1 MPADL
6 LYKIGITLLPGIGAV
21 NGKQLIAFCGGAKAV
36 FNERPAALAKIP
48 GIGTTAVSNI
58 VNQKVLGRAEKELLF
73 IGKNKIKPLFYTD
86 KDYPTRLGNCHD
98 SPIMLYFK
106 GNAELNNG
114 RVVAIVGTRRATN
127 YGKETCQEI
136 TSHLK
141 SYNILHLSGLAYGID
156 SCSHRE
162 ALDKGIP
169 TVAVLGH
176 GLDRLYPSQNRRTAE
191 RMLEHGGL
199 LTEFV
204 SGTKPDRENFPK
216 RNRIVAGMSDVVV
229 VVESKR
235 KGGAIIT
242 ADIAN
247 SYNRDVFAVPGRAGD
262 EYSEGCNYLIR
273 TNRAALIEN
282 GSNLTYY
289 MGWEKVE
296 KKMPG
301 QPKLFVG
308 LNEEEQRIYDCIL
321 VAQEIGIDKIAITTG
336 IRPSR
341 VASTLIKL
349 EFEGLVRPMPGKLY
363 RKS

>member
-1 MPADL
+1 MPNNL
-6 LYKIGITLLPGIGAV
+6 LYKIGITLLPRIGAV
-21 NGKQLIAFCGGAKAV
+21 NGKQLIAYCGGAEAV
-36 FNERPAALAKIP
+36 FKEKPAALAKIP
-48 GIGTTAVSNI
+48 GIGIMVVNSI
-58 VNQKVLGRAEKELLF
+58 VNQNVLQRAAQEISFVEK
-73 IGKNKIKPLFYTD
+73 NNIKPLFYTD

-98 SPIMLYFK
+98 GPIMLYFK
-106 GNAELNNG
+106 GDAQLNSG
-114 RVVAIVGTRRATN
+114 RVVAVVGTRRATN
-127 YGKETCQEI
+127 YGKEICQEI

-141 SYNILHLSGLAYGID
+141 GYNILHLSGLAYGID

-162 ALDKGIP
+162 ALDSGIP

-176 GLDRLYPSQNRRTAE
+176 GLDRLYPSQNRRIAE
-191 RMLEHGGL
+191 RMIENGGL
-199 LTEFV
+199 LTEFI

-216 RNRIVAGMSDVVV
+216 RNRIVAGMSDAVV

-289 MGWEKVE
+289 MSWEKSRQ
-296 KKMPG
+296 KPIN
-301 QPKLFVG
+301 QPKLFID
-308 LNEEEQRIYDCIL
+308 LNEDEQKIYDCIL
-321 VAQEIGIDKIAITTG
+321 ISKEIGIDKIAITTG
-336 IRPSR
+336 IKPSK

-349 EFEGLVRPMPGKLY
+349 EFEGLVRPLPGKLY
-363 RKS
+363 RKA